1 MVALMIKKNA
11 YIIILLVIYLL
22 FLCKD
27 HILGFLDNTEDLT
40 STIYDEKLEY
50 YKQEYEDMQK
60 LLELDHLDY
69 QAIYSKVILRDIYAF
84 YNEITIGKG
93 SSDGIHDGDL
103 VINEMGVVG
112 IVKTVNEHTS
122 VVLLLTNSKIEL
134 SVKINNSY
142 GILTSVDQKIIVKNV
157 KLDEEIKVGDLVY
170 TSGLT
175 NVPGNILV
183 GEVSEIKSDT
193 LGLEYI
199 LEVGAVAHLQDITYV
214 AVLGE
219 VSS

>member
-27 HILGFLDNTEDLT
+27 HLLGFLDNTDNLT
-40 STIYDEKLEY
+40 SYIYDEKLEY
-50 YKQEYEDMQK
+50 YKEEYEDMQK
-60 LLELDHLDY
+60 LLNIEVLDY

-84 YNEITIGKG
+84 YDEITIGKG
-93 SSDGIHDGDL
+93 SYDGVSKGDL
-103 VINEMGVVG
+103 V
-112 IVKTVNEHTS
+112 VNEKGVIGLVKSVNNHTS
-122 VVLLLTNSKIEL
+122 IVELLTNSNIEL
-134 SVKINNSY
+134 SVKINQSY
-142 GILTSVDQKIIVKNV
+142 GILTSVDNEIIVKNV
-157 KLDEEIKVGDLVY
+157 KLDDEIKVGDFVT

-175 NVPGNILV
+175 SVPGEILV
-183 GEVSEIKSDT
+183 GKVSEIKTDT

-199 LEVGAVAHLQDITYV
+199 LEVDAVAYLQDISYV

-219 VSS
+219 VS

>member
-27 HILGFLDNTEDLT
+27 HLLGFLDNTDNLT
-40 STIYDEKLEY
+40 SYIYDEKLEY
-50 YKQEYEDMQK
+50 YKEEYEDMQK
-60 LLELDHLDY
+60 LLNIEVLDY

-84 YNEITIGKG
+84 YDEITIGKG
-93 SSDGIHDGDL
+93 SYDGVSKGDL
-103 VINEMGVVG
+103 V
-112 IVKTVNEHTS
+112 VNEKGVIGLVKSVNNHTS
-122 VVLLLTNSKIEL
+122 IVELLTNSNIEL
-134 SVKINNSY
+134 SVKINQSY
-142 GILTSVDQKIIVKNV
+142 GILTSVDKKIIVKNV
-157 KLDEEIKVGDLVY
+157 KLDDEIKVGDFVT

-175 NVPGNILV
+175 SVPGEILV
-183 GEVSEIKSDT
+183 GKVSEIKTDT

-199 LEVGAVAHLQDITYV
+199 LEVDAVAYLQDITYV